1 MDKIQQL
8 VLRSYGSLISAPAL
22 SGIKIKIPKVNDDS
36 GEIIS
41 RFYLLTLRFLKIVFQ
56 VTRHPGQHLPM
67 SVLVLCEFFVS
78 TAVIRAVILVTPT
91 DQKIPLVDVIPFLH
105 LCIALKRQDLLNHPG
120 LRSND
125 VDRNIQRLFLIF
137 HRISAFCQIH
147 MKKSSLFIKAYPCK
161 SIICTVQQFLC
172 FPIITLLSCPFKH
185 TGILQCLTD
194 LRFIQ
199 TPISVHLYFSDK
211 QALIKKQS
219 A

>member
-1 MDKIQQL
+1 M
-8 VLRSYGSLISAPAL
+8 LRSYRSLISAPSL
-22 SGIKIKIPKVNDDS
+22 SGIKIKISKMNSDP
-36 GEIIS
+36 GEITP
-41 RFYLLTLRFLKIVFQ
+41 RFYLLTPRFLKIVFQ
-56 VTRHPGQHLPM
+56 VTRYLGHHLPM

-91 DQKIPLVDVIPFLH
+91 DQKITFVDVIPFLH

-125 VDRNIQRLFLIF
+125 IDRNIQCLFLIF
-137 HRISAFCQIH
+137 HRIPAFCQIH
-147 MKKSSLFIKAYPCK
+147 MKKPSFFIKAYPCK
-161 SIICTVQQFLC
+161 SIICAVQQFLC
-172 FPIITLLSCPFKH
+172 FSIITLLSRSFKH

-199 TPISVHLYFSDK
+199 APISVHLYFSDK
-211 QALIKKQS
+211 HALIKKQS